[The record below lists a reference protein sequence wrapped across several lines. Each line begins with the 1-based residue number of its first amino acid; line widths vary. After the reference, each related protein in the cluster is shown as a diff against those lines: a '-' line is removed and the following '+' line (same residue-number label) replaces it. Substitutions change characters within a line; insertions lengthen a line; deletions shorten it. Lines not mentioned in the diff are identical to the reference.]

1 MPAEV
6 VRTYRCSEALTGRL
20 PRVPTAFPHSVR
32 ARRRSV
38 PQVRRKRADVLPNG
52 STCRVL
58 QCRIMTATKTFK
70 QRIRAGE
77 RLVGASIAMR
87 ADTDW
92 LRGIVARRP
101 YDFVWVDAQHS
112 PFSEHRLVEFC
123 AAAGE
128 VGVPV
133 VFRLKHTRLT
143 YLVGNFLD
151 LGPTG
156 IEVPQVETEA
166 TVDEAVANFYYAPD
180 GVRSWGGAARL
191 GFTGQGLEEYAAY
204 WQETGALAMQIES
217 IGAATN
223 AARRL
228 AKEGVDFFTIG
239 PADMTFDIQRHP
251 NHALQSVDD
260 CVRYL
265 ARDLRGTGKQV
276 CMRIAAG
283 DDPSPYHDMGVT
295 MTLEAG
301 VN

>member
-1 MPAEV
+1 
-6 VRTYRCSEALTGRL
+6 
-20 PRVPTAFPHSVR
+20 
-32 ARRRSV
+32 
-38 PQVRRKRADVLPNG
+38 
-52 STCRVL
+52 
-58 QCRIMTATKTFK
+58 MTATKTLK
-70 QRIRAGE
+70 QRIRDGE
-77 RLVGASIAMR
+77 QLFGASIAMR
-87 ADTDW
+87 PDTDW
-92 LRGIVARRP
+92 LRGVVAGRP

-112 PFSEHRLVEFC
+112 PFSEHRLVAFC
-123 AAAGE
+123 GAAAE

-166 TVDEAVANFYYAPD
+166 TVDEAVANFYYPPR

-191 GFTGQGLEEYAAY
+191 GFDGQGLDEYAAY

-223 AARRL
+223 AAHRF
-228 AKEGVDFFTIG
+228 AKDGVDFFTIG

-265 ARDLRGTGKQV
+265 ARDLQGTGKQV
-276 CMRIAAG
+276 CMRITAG
-283 DDPSPYHDMGVT
+283 DDPRPYHDMGVT
-295 MTLEAG
+295 MLLEAG
-301 VN
+301 VS

>member
-1 MPAEV
+1 MPAES
-6 VRTYRCSEALTGRL
+6 RHNGCGRL
-20 PRVPTAFPHSVR
+20 VI
-32 ARRRSV
+32 
-38 PQVRRKRADVLPNG
+38 
-52 STCRVL
+52 
-58 QCRIMTATKTFK
+58 QCRPMTATKTFK

-77 RLVGASIAMR
+77 QLFGAAIAMR
-87 ADTDW
+87 PDTDW
-92 LRGIVARRP
+92 LRSVVARRP

-112 PFSEHRLVEFC
+112 PFSEQRLVEFC
-123 AAAGE
+123 AAAGD

-166 TVDEAVANFYYAPD
+166 TVDEAVANFYYAPL
-180 GVRSWGGAARL
+180 GVRSWGGSARL
-191 GFTGQGLEEYAAY
+191 GFSDQGLEEYAAY

-217 IGAATN
+217 IGATTT
-223 AARRL
+223 AARRF

-265 ARDLRGTGKQV
+265 ARDLQGTGKQV
-276 CMRIAAG
+276 CMRTAAG
-283 DDPSPYHDMGVT
+283 DDPQPYHDMGVT
-295 MTLEAG
+295 MILEQG
-301 VN
+301 